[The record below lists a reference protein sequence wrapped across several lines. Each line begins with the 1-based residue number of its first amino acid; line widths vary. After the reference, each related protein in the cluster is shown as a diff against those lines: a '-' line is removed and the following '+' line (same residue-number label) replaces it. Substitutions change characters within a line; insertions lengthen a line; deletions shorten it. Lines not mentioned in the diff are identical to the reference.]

1 MQHEG
6 APMELKGKTID
17 FLGDSLTEGLG
28 LDNPDNRYDRY
39 IAIHCGLKRAN
50 NYGIG
55 GSRIAHQTAP
65 SEKARWDMDF
75 CGRCWDMDPSAD
87 IIVVFGGTND
97 YGHGDAPFGKVG
109 DTERNTFCGSVDH
122 LIRTIKELY
131 PAATLVMV
139 APGHRYDDDTNP
151 PQEKL
156 AKLGLVGKTL
166 EEYGKA
172 MVEIALRYE
181 VPVLNLYEKLPID
194 PKKPEDREKYTLDG
208 LHYND
213 LGHITVANC
222 IMDFLKSL

>member
-1 MQHEG
+1 
-6 APMELKGKTID
+6 MELKGKVID

-28 LDNPDNRYDRY
+28 LDNPRNRFDRY
-39 IAIHCGLKRAN
+39 IAIHCGLKKAN

-55 GSRIAHQTAP
+55 GSRIAHQSVP

-97 YGHGDAPFGKVG
+97 YGHGDAPFGEIG
-109 DTERNTFCGSVDH
+109 DTERTSFCGSVDH
-122 LIRTIKELY
+122 LIRTIRDLY
-131 PAATLVMV
+131 PSATLVMV

-156 AKLGLVGKTL
+156 AKLGIAGKTL
-166 EEYGKA
+166 KEYSEA
-172 MVEIALRYE
+172 IVSIAKMHD

-213 LGHITVANC
+213 AGHVAVAKT
-222 IMDFLKSL
+222 IIGFLESL